1 MKIGFYDRQE
11 TISTCRFA
19 QRVALVKN
27 YAKLSLEQDLNG
39 ENTLLKLEN
48 EKLRKE
54 IGELMRINDTL
65 KNALSSQDNRD
76 DFERKLDYYK
86 NLVFQRDQE
95 ICIFFFQNYYL
106 LSHFFFFF
114 FLFDRTQIFSIYTV
128 TQVEKP
134 SYWVC

>member
-1 MKIGFYDRQE
+1 MKINFHDRQE

-19 QRVALVKN
+19 QRVALVRN
-27 YAKLSLEQDLNG
+27 YAKLSLEGDLNG

-54 IGELMRINDTL
+54 IGELMRRNECL
-65 KNALSSQDNRD
+65 KKNALSSQENRD

-86 NLVFQRDQE
+86 NLVLQRDQE
-95 ICIFFFQNYYL
+95 ICIFFFQIIIL
-106 LSHFFFFF
+106 FSFVFFSL
-114 FLFDRTQIFSIYTV
+114 LFDSTQIFSIYTV
-128 TQVEKP
+128 TRVGKL